1 MIAVLVADDD
11 KLFREMLVSV
21 LGADDDVVVVAQACD
36 GEFAIAEANRWLPDV
51 ILLDVCMP
59 RTGGIAAARVITGL
73 LPVTKIVMLTA
84 SDSEDDLYQ
93 SLSAG
98 ASGYLLKQDAMEGV
112 GVAVRSAVAGQSV
125 LSSSMAAR
133 LVAELSTPSRV
144 PASRLSERQ
153 FEILQLVAD
162 GFTNREIAERLYLSP
177 HTVKRHVANILARLH
192 LRNRVDAAL
201 FAERP
206 SG

>member
-1 MIAVLVADDD
+1 MLVADDD